1 MSSAAAAV
9 TQLWWP
15 KSFVAARCRVVGRFR
30 MRWTFTSVRRHGS
43 SSGPARPPMPSRF
56 RTITLVEIGKRGNET
71 EKGLTGGHL
80 AALPSTLPSGDWILG
95 QSTHT
100 LGRCEHVLSAD
111 CRDRQIVT
119 RRNSCIPIPG
129 ETRPEGNHPCCSNAL
144 SPPSSVVMGS
154 ATAIK
159 RLPQQGAK
167 LPPTGAN
174 KQRGPFDRSQKSSA
188 ASRLAV
194 RVLHS
199 FARLWMPVF

>member
-1 MSSAAAAV
+1 
-9 TQLWWP
+9 
-15 KSFVAARCRVVGRFR
+15 
-30 MRWTFTSVRRHGS
+30 MRWTFTSVGRHGS

-71 EKGLTGGHL
+71 EKGLTRDHL
-80 AALPSTLPSGDWILG
+80 AALPPTLPSGDWILG

-154 ATAIK
+154 ATAINDCRSK
-159 RLPQQGAK
+159 GPSCRRRERTNNWAPLIAPKNRPRRAVWPSEFSTVLQGCGCPSFESPRNILSFHVMETA
-167 LPPTGAN
+167 
-174 KQRGPFDRSQKSSA
+174 A
-188 ASRLAV
+188 ASGVGGCFGR
-194 RVLHS
+194 
-199 FARLWMPVF
+199 

>member
-111 CRDRQIVT
+111 CRDRQI
-119 RRNSCIPIPG
+119 
-129 ETRPEGNHPCCSNAL
+129 CSNAL

-188 ASRLAV
+188 ASHQAV